1 MYIVFAYW
9 AIIGLV
15 LWWCLFFFMQ
25 VKNNVGSHLETV
37 CKLHIRN
44 LVHSLSLH
52 EVQQEY
58 LKNMFLLLFMFRK
71 HLGHKP
77 YVCKPCNKNFS
88 QFKSLRLV
96 AASKGQCHEKSM
108 AF

>member
-1 MYIVFAYW
+1 
-9 AIIGLV
+9 
-15 LWWCLFFFMQ
+15 MQ
-25 VKNNVGSHLETV
+25 VKNNMGSDPETV
-37 CKLHIRN
+37 YKLRIRN
-44 LVHSLSLH
+44 LVHRLPLH

-58 LKNMFLLLFMFRK
+58 LKNMFLFLFMFRK

-108 AF
+108 AFYHLKCCFRQKACPEDQGKRSNF